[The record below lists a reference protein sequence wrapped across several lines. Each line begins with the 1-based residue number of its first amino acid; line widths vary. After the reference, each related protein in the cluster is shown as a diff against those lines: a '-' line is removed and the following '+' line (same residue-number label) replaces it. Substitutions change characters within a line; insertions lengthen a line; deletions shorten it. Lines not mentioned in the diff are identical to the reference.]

1 MDPTV
6 TTDQPLPTDKGFDG
20 SPTEGHIPGL
30 EILQNMKEVKVKQQ
44 RPGCLECKYL
54 VTGAR
59 DKKNSL

>member
-20 SPTEGHIPGL
+20 SATEGHIPGL

-44 RPGCLECKYL
+44 MPGCLECK
-54 VTGAR
+54 
-59 DKKNSL
+59 